1 MRNPPLLRLT
11 WVAILCTAGCAA
23 GVARAQPP
31 STDPYGVH
39 AFAGSAP
46 GARQAVPDPPQRPLA
61 ATRPPSWP
69 SSDPGTDVAHRPSP
83 PSFLPEGTPGEH
95 GSPLE
100 QRGTSRLPGRTPDTG
115 RLERSSGHADVAHA
129 KPFFGAHV
137 VARVG
142 NEAITVSDVLA
153 QVPSIVDR
161 NREQMS
167 DDDVESQRE
176 ALTRDLTRAMEEAF
190 ARRNG
195 PGDQWIIQS
204 EQLRAQMLG
213 QILKMQIQTLLVFLD
228 AQRNIPA
235 EGFPEVR
242 RQIDDGFD
250 KQLLPD
256 LMKRAGAGSRRELD
270 EFLRG
275 QGTSL
280 EREKRTFFQQTLAQQ
295 WIRQHVDFDQEITHE
310 QMLQYYR
317 KHPDEFDREARTVWE
332 HLCVQFVDQPSQ
344 QEARAAIAHM
354 GNRVLGGEP
363 LAEVAKDAS
372 QGPTAAD
379 GGRRVWPDEDR
390 YLSEELERAVHGL
403 PVGQLSPIIRDWRGL
418 HIARVVERTPA
429 GRVSFEEAQ
438 EEIRAQI
445 REERIQKQ
453 IDQYISELKRRT
465 PVWTV
470 LDPPQTP

>member
-39 AFAGSAP
+39 GFAGSAP
-46 GARQAVPDPPQRPLA
+46 GARQAVPDPPQPPLSAARPA
-61 ATRPPSWP
+61 SWP
-69 SSDPGTDVAHRPSP
+69 SSHVGADVGHRAP
-83 PSFLPEGTPGEH
+83 PPDFSPGEH
-95 GSPLE
+95 AARPQHPGA
-100 QRGTSRLPGRTPDTG
+100 SRLPGRTPDASPPQGPTG
-115 RLERSSGHADVAHA
+115 HSALANA
-129 KPFFGAHV
+129 KPFFGAQV
-137 VARVG
+137 VAQVG
-142 NEAITVSDVLA
+142 KEAITVSDLLA

-161 NREQMS
+161 NRDGMS
-167 DDDVESQRE
+167 DELLESQQE
-176 ALTRDLTRAMEEAF
+176 ALTRDLTRAIEEAF

-195 PGDQWIIQS
+195 PADPLIIHS
-204 EQLRAQMLG
+204 EQIRAQMLG
-213 QILKMQIQTLLVFLD
+213 QLLRNQIQTLLVFLD
-228 AQRNIPA
+228 AERNIPA
-235 EGFPEVR
+235 EGLPEVR

-250 KQLLPD
+250 KQVLPE
-256 LMKRAGAGSRRELD
+256 LMERAGGGSRREL
-270 EFLRG
+270 EKFLRERR
-275 QGTSL
+275 TSL

-295 WIRQHVDFDQEITHE
+295 WIREHVDFDEEITHE

-317 KHPDEFDREARTVWE
+317 DHPDEFDREARTVWE
-332 HLCVQFVDQPSQ
+332 QLCVQFVDQPSRR
-344 QEARAAIAHM
+344 EARAAIADM
-354 GNRVLGGEP
+354 GNRVLNGEP
-363 LAEVAKDAS
+363 FPEVAKDAS

-379 GGRRVWPDEDR
+379 GGRRVWPNENR

-418 HIARVVERTPA
+418 HIVRVVERTPP
-429 GRVSFEEAQ
+429 GRVPFEKAQ
-438 EEIRAQI
+438 AEIRERI

-470 LDPPQTP
+470 LDPPTE